1 MAGWRGFVPSGSR
14 SVLGEPEAGPRSD
27 EGRQRGNG
35 GEAGIRTLPR
45 HVHKLLMGPDFW
57 RSPRPCH
64 DSVNGSVSP
73 QIRTD
78 PLKSTPVGATAR
90 LRSSSRTRGFRRL
103 FRAASICSGDRRRRR
118 GRSPLR
124 ILGSSIAFLID
135 GQLAVNGQAAQRR
148 RADMEY
154 ASQDEVRIPALRHQR
169 EIGFLP

>member
-1 MAGWRGFVPSGSR
+1 V
-14 SVLGEPEAGPRSD
+14 
-27 EGRQRGNG
+27 EGIAHR
-35 GEAGIRTLPR
+35 A
-45 HVHKLLMGPDFW
+45 W
-57 RSPRPCH
+57 
-64 DSVNGSVSP
+64 
-73 QIRTD
+73 
-78 PLKSTPVGATAR
+78 
-90 LRSSSRTRGFRRL
+90 RL

-154 ASQDEVRIPALRHQR
+154 ASQDEVRRILALRHQR